1 MSNRPGFTLVE
12 AVATLFVIT
21 VALLGTVTGF
31 IKINS
36 LTQEIKDTVVE
47 DKDIVG
53 KMENIRGTD
62 FGDITTEP
70 GTPGT
75 TVTETTVTVRMGE
88 PPVEVE
94 IEVLFKEVSISSS
107 WTSHAYPGKEI
118 TRTITFYVYKRGIN
132 WRP

>member
-1 MSNRPGFTLVE
+1 MSNRSGFTLIE
-12 AVATLFVIT
+12 AVVTLFVIT

-31 IKINS
+31 IKISS
-36 LTQEIKDTVVE
+36 LTQEIKDTVVK

-62 FGDITTEP
+62 FVDITAEP
-70 GTPGT
+70 ETGT
-75 TVTETTVTVRMGE
+75 TVTETTVTVQIE
-88 PPVEVE
+88 EQPPVE
-94 IEVLFKEVSISSS
+94 IEVLEVSISSS

>member
-1 MSNRPGFTLVE
+1 MSNRPGFTLIE
-12 AVATLFVIT
+12 AVVTLFVIT

-31 IKINS
+31 IKISS

-47 DKDIVG
+47 DKDIAG

-62 FGDITTEP
+62 FVDITV
-70 GTPGT
+70 GPGT
-75 TVTETTVTVRMGE
+75 TVTETTVTVQMGE
-88 PPVEVE
+88 QPPVE
-94 IEVLFKEVSISSS
+94 IEVLEVSISSS

-118 TRTITFYVYKRGIN
+118 TRTITFYVYERGIN

>member
-1 MSNRPGFTLVE
+1 MSNRSGFTLIE
-12 AVATLFVIT
+12 AVVTLFVIT

-31 IKINS
+31 IKISS

-47 DKDIVG
+47 DKDIAG

-62 FGDITTEP
+62 FVDITAETE
-70 GTPGT
+70 TGT
-75 TVTETTVTVRMGE
+75 TVTETTVTVQME
-88 PPVEVE
+88 EQPPVE
-94 IEVLFKEVSISSS
+94 IEVLEVSISSS

-118 TRTITFYVYKRGIN
+118 TRTITFYVYEKGIN

>member
-1 MSNRPGFTLVE
+1 MSNRSGFTLIE
-12 AVATLFVIT
+12 AVATLFIIT

-31 IKINS
+31 IKISS

-62 FGDITTEP
+62 FVDITAEP
-70 GTPGT
+70 ETGT
-75 TVTETTVTVRMGE
+75 TVAETTITVQME
-88 PPVEVE
+88 PPVE
-94 IEVLFKEVSISSS
+94 IEVLEVSISSS

-118 TRTITFYVYKRGIN
+118 TRTITFYVYEKGIN

>member
-1 MSNRPGFTLVE
+1 MSNRTGFTLIE
-12 AVATLFVIT
+12 AVVTLFVIT

-31 IKINS
+31 IKISS

-47 DKDIVG
+47 DKYIVG
-53 KMENIRGTD
+53 KMENMRGTD
-62 FGDITTEP
+62 FDDITAET
-70 GTPGT
+70 GTGT
-75 TVTETTVTVRMGE
+75 TVTETTVTVQMGE

-94 IEVLFKEVSISSS
+94 VPVKEVSISSS

-118 TRTITFYVYKRGIN
+118 TRTITFYVYEKGIN

>member
-1 MSNRPGFTLVE
+1 MSNRSGFTLIE
-12 AVATLFVIT
+12 AVVTLFVIT

-31 IKINS
+31 IKISS

-47 DKDIVG
+47 DKDIAG

-62 FGDITTEP
+62 FDDIDITAEP
-70 GTPGT
+70 ETGT
-75 TVTETTVTVRMGE
+75 TVTETTVTVQME
-88 PPVEVE
+88 EQPPVE
-94 IEVLFKEVSISSS
+94 IEVLEVSISSS

-118 TRTITFYVYKRGIN
+118 TRTITFYVYEKGIN

>member
-1 MSNRPGFTLVE
+1 MSNGSGFTLIE
-12 AVATLFVIT
+12 AVVTLFVIT

-47 DKDIVG
+47 DKDIAG
-53 KMENIRGTD
+53 KIENIRGTD
-62 FGDITTEP
+62 FVDITA
-70 GTPGT
+70 GPGT
-75 TVTETTVTVRMGE
+75 TVTETTVTVQTGE
-88 PPVEVE
+88 PSVE
-94 IEVLFKEVSISSS
+94 IEVLEVSISSS

-118 TRTITFYVYKRGIN
+118 TRTITFYVYEKGIN

>member
-1 MSNRPGFTLVE
+1 MSGRNGFTLIE
-12 AVATLFVIT
+12 AVVTLFVIT

-36 LTQEIKDTVVE
+36 LTQEIKDTAIE
-47 DKDIVG
+47 DKYIAG

-70 GTPGT
+70 ETGI
-75 TVTETTVTVRMGE
+75 TVTEKTITVQMGD
-88 PPVEVE
+88 E
-94 IEVLFKEVSISSS
+94 IEVPVKEVSISSI

-118 TRTITFYVYKRGIN
+118 TRTITFYAYEKGIN

>member
-1 MSNRPGFTLVE
+1 MSNRPGFTLIE

-31 IKINS
+31 IKISS

-62 FGDITTEP
+62 FVDITTGPE
-70 GTPGT
+70 TPGT
-75 TVTETTVTVRMGE
+75 TVTETTVTVQIE
-88 PPVEVE
+88 EQPPVE
-94 IEVLFKEVSISSS
+94 IEVLEVSISSS

>member
-1 MSNRPGFTLVE
+1 MSNRPGFTLIE
-12 AVATLFVIT
+12 AVVTLFVIT

-31 IKINS
+31 IKISS

-47 DKDIVG
+47 DKYIVG
-53 KMENIRGTD
+53 KMENMRGTD
-62 FGDITTEP
+62 FDDITT
-70 GTPGT
+70 GPGT
-75 TVTETTVTVRMGE
+75 TVTETTVTVQMEE

-94 IEVLFKEVSISSS
+94 VPVKEVSISSS

-118 TRTITFYVYKRGIN
+118 TRTITFYVYEKGIN